1 VLAEV
6 LAEMLVEVS
15 AEALW
20 KLAEV
25 LVVFSITLVDY
36 KLATAKC
43 KQNISGLTVRGL
55 RRKVL
60 RIGD

>member
-1 VLAEV
+1 LLAEV
-6 LAEMLVEVS
+6 LAEVLVEVS

-20 KLAEV
+20 V
-25 LVVFSITLVDY
+25 LVVFSITLVDF
-36 KLATAKC
+36 KLATGKC
-43 KQNISGLTVRGL
+43 KQNISGLTVIGL